1 MIKLIKYPTH
11 YLLEGYELGENAA
24 LERAL
29 SKFERFANGG
39 CRFDPVGYVYDSETK
54 RMRIPGGM
62 NPYHVMKLT
71 GYKIDASNNN
81 YDPYDNI
88 SIRCVSSPRDELQID
103 MLQFLIGEGKF
114 TENKWNPQLACNAAT
129 GVGKTFGAIATQT
142 YMRCRMLVIVNRTNI
157 ANNWMSEC
165 LKFTDVDKERILLLD
180 TSTCRDIVEGRL
192 NPLKY
197 YTFFVLQQTLR
208 SFATSEGY
216 SWQSVGELFA
226 RLRIGLK
233 VYDEAN
239 MEFRNTLMI
248 DCYTNTY
255 KTLYL
260 TATMKRSD
268 MGENIVFQR
277 AFKAVPKFDQYALG
291 YNDSKKHIIMLLIR
305 YNSYPSVV
313 WRSKCKSSGHG
324 FNAKVHSDYQ
334 ISDDSEFYDIIFDL
348 IDRYTVQK
356 NFRTL
361 LLVSKIN
368 SCDIIA
374 EQLREMFP
382 NKKIGIYNSS
392 IGKVEKARVLE
403 EDEIIISITKS
414 LGFSETISNLRMV
427 INCEAFRFDGTG
439 DQASGRLRKL
449 PNNENCLYVEL
460 CDDGFPS
467 ITKQVRDRIGFYT
480 KLFQR
485 IIEIKR

>member
-1 MIKLIKYPTH
+1 MNRLIKYQTR
-11 YLLEGYELGENAA
+11 YELIDYELGENPG
-24 LERAL
+24 LEKTL
-29 SKFERFANGG
+29 SKFERYPNGG
-39 CRFDPVGYVYDSETK
+39 CTFEPVGYVYDDTRK
-54 RMRIPGGM
+54 VMILPGGM
-62 NPYHVMKLT
+62 NPYYVMKLT
-71 GYKIDASNNN
+71 GYKIDRDNT
-81 YDPYDNI
+81 YDEYDSI
-88 SIRCVSSPRDELQID
+88 SIRCIASPRDNLQID

-114 TENKWNPQLACNAAT
+114 IENKWNSQIACNAAT
-129 GVGKTFGAIATQT
+129 GVGKTFGAISTQT

-157 ANNWMSEC
+157 ANNWIKEC
-165 LKFTDVDKERILLLD
+165 MNFTDVDKERVLMLD
-180 TSTCRDIVEGRL
+180 TSTCKEIVNGELDPSR
-192 NPLKY
+192 Y

-208 SFATSEGY
+208 SFATTDGY
-216 SWQSVGELFA
+216 SWYSVTELFK

-239 MEFRNTLMI
+239 MEFHNTLLI
-248 DCYTNTY
+248 DSYTNTY
-255 KTLYL
+255 KSLYL

-268 MGENIVFQR
+268 MGENIVFQK

-305 YNSYPSVV
+305 YNSAPSVM
-313 WRSKCKSSGHG
+313 WRSKCKRGGHG
-324 FNAKVHSDYQ
+324 FNAKTHSDYQ
-334 ISDDSEFYDIIFDL
+334 ITDDPDFYDIIFDL
-348 IDRYTVQK
+348 IDRYTIKK

-368 SCDIIA
+368 SCEIVA
-374 EQLREMFP
+374 HQLREMFP
-382 NKKIGIYNSS
+382 NKKIGVYNSS
-392 IGKVEKARVLE
+392 IGKIEKARVLE
-403 EDEIIISITKS
+403 EDEIIVSITKS

-460 CDDGFPS
+460 CDEGFPS
-467 ITKQVRDRIGFYT
+467 IIKQVRDRLSFYT